1 MSSPWKKIEEMLKQ
15 KFKSYEEK
23 IKIHLAANNGLLSK
37 RINELNG
44 KVNDLQ
50 ASIESYD
57 EVNLVKFKVI
67 DWVVSRRM
75 NGTFRNHAKKTDDHL
90 YEIEEKLRYLH
101 DSSQRNNLRI
111 EAVEEEEPDCETWD
125 DQCKEK
131 VSSILKSKLKLNNVK
146 IKQSHRK
153 PRRKRSHNKDKSR
166 TIVFKL
172 HSYEA
177 RKHKTKCIP
186 VERS

>member
-1 MSSPWKKIEEMLKQ
+1 MAARNLQKNTPNKNSKENSSVITMEKIEEMLEQ

-67 DWVVSRRM
+67 D
-75 NGTFRNHAKKTDDHL
+75 
-90 YEIEEKLRYLH
+90 
-101 DSSQRNNLRI
+101 
-111 EAVEEEEPDCETWD
+111 
-125 DQCKEK
+125 
-131 VSSILKSKLKLNNVK
+131 
-146 IKQSHRK
+146 
-153 PRRKRSHNKDKSR
+153 
-166 TIVFKL
+166 
-172 HSYEA
+172 
-177 RKHKTKCIP
+177 
-186 VERS
+186 